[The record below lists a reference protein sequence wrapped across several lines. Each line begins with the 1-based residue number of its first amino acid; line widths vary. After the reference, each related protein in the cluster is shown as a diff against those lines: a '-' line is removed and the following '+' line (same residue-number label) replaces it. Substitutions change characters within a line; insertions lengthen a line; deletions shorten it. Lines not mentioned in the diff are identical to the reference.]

1 MAPRTNPANVLPSRG
16 ASVITETAAPSLG
29 TRAMTLDGMTIDEKQ
44 IAEHAR
50 RDAIQACVLLVSMKF
65 GDKAGEWLRAELFR
79 IAPDEGGLGE
89 PARSNAPRGRRKR
102 RSTRNANGSHVG

>member
-1 MAPRTNPANVLPSRG
+1 
-16 ASVITETAAPSLG
+16 
-29 TRAMTLDGMTIDEKQ
+29 MTLDGMTIDEKQ

-50 RDAIQACVLLVSMKF
+50 RDAIQACVLLVSMQF

-89 PARSNAPRGRRKR
+89 PARSKAPLRRRKR
-102 RSTRNANGSHVG
+102 HSRGAPNGSHVG